1 MSGKK
6 ESMKSIDVIELAMKI
21 LEKYPLCDHCLGR
34 QFARLG
40 LDLGNDE
47 RGKAIKTILAMRLHH
62 ELKKEVINKDVLK
75 RFALHGG
82 DPITRLYSK
91 IYEEEIKPYQCYV
104 CGGKLSKRYFEE
116 IAEKIVSLLN
126 EYNAYTFL
134 VGVSLPQEVMLREL
148 EVASMH
154 GLETSESIKNEIKRE
169 IGKIVRDKYGFTPDF
184 TYPDIVVIV
193 DYETNELRP
202 VVNPI
207 LLEGRYWKRGRNISH
222 TIWISSRG
230 VKEYPYSLEEFF
242 NDNLK
247 DLFDAERVVLH
258 ASGRE
263 DVDARMLGTG
273 RPMVIEIK
281 NPRFRYVDLDLVN
294 YVLKSPLIE
303 AEITSYSSRSRIE
316 YLKGE
321 GSKKMK
327 AYKVLVYCEKQIS
340 DDELHRLEEFFKNK
354 AIKQRTPTR
363 ILRRKKDYLRI
374 RKVYEV
380 KILKISNHVFE
391 AVIYCDGGLYVK
403 ELVHGDNGRTTPSF
417 AEFLEAYTY
426 PLELDVFVVETK

>member
-1 MSGKK
+1 MNGEK
-6 ESMKSIDVIELAMKI
+6 ESVKSIDIVELAMKI

-40 LDLGNDE
+40 LGLGNDE
-47 RGKAIKTILAMRLHH
+47 RGKAIKTVLAMRLHH
-62 ELKKEVINKDVLK
+62 ELRKKGVDKNVLK
-75 RFALHGG
+75 KLALYGG
-82 DPITRLYSK
+82 GPVTRLYSK
-91 IYEEEIKPYQCYV
+91 TYGEEIEPYQCYV
-104 CGGKLSKRYFEE
+104 CGGKLSRRYFEE

-126 EYNAYTFL
+126 KYNAYTFL

-148 EVASMH
+148 EIASIH

-184 TYPDIVVIV
+184 TYPDIVVII
-193 DYETNELRP
+193 DYETSELRP

-281 NPRFRYVDLDLVN
+281 NPRFRYVDLSLVN
-294 YVLKSPLIE
+294 YVLKTPLIE
-303 AEITSYSSRSRIE
+303 AEITGYSSRSRIE

-321 GSKKMK
+321 GSKKVK
-327 AYKVLVYCEKQIS
+327 AYKVLAYCEKRVS
-340 DDELHRLEEFFKNK
+340 DEELRGLEEFFKDK
-354 AIKQRTPTR
+354 TIKQRTPTR

-380 KILKISNHVFE
+380 KTLKISNHVFE

-403 ELVHGDNGRTTPSF
+403 ELVHGDNGRTSPSF
-417 AEFLEAYTY
+417 AEFLGACTY
-426 PLELDVFVVETK
+426 PLELDVFAVVTK